1 MQIWATGDP
10 STADA
15 IMSETV
21 RNVDLLF
28 EQETN
33 GREEFKS
40 MIHNVFKVAGHMS
53 CLSTALPATS
63 SQFALQDVL
72 LISSLLT
79 D

>member
-1 MQIWATGDP
+1 MLLVQIWATGDP

-15 IMSETV
+15 IMSEKV

-40 MIHNVFKVAGHMS
+40 MIHNVFKVGVAGKCCIVSRVS
-53 CLSTALPATS
+53 CMI
-63 SQFALQDVL
+63 ALQSVFL
-72 LISSLLT
+72 AT
-79 D
+79 